1 MERFRH
7 MMVGLTQTERDTDLI
22 RYAAMLARLHTAI
35 EIRFVHVL
43 PKSGIALDSTG
54 HDTTQAAIERRVAEF
69 FLNVPDSARVYCH
82 VLKGPLVD
90 RLLTF
95 VAEQEIDLIL
105 VGHQLDQPVGGASLV
120 RRLAMQAPCSVW
132 IVPDGSRLRLEQIL
146 VPIDFSEGA
155 ADALVVATSMARLA
169 AGAECMPLHV
179 YFNEAVLTYEED
191 DPIVR
196 GREEDAYQQFVA
208 PIDCRDVKM
217 NPMFVEAANVA
228 HAIHRVASEQS
239 VDLKVISTRG
249 RSRSAAILLGSVAE
263 GVIIEARTPVLVVKH
278 FGARLGL
285 LQMLLDRTFKR
296 SGAQHFD

>member
-1 MERFRH
+1 MERFKH
-7 MMVGLTQTERDTDLI
+7 LMVGLTRTKQDADLI
-22 RYAAMLARLHTAI
+22 RYAAMLARLHTTI

-43 PKSGIALDSTG
+43 PRSGVNIDSTE
-54 HDTTQAAIERRVAEF
+54 HDVAQEAIERHVAEC
-69 FLNVPDSARVYCH
+69 FLNVPDSVRLYCH

-90 RLLTF
+90 RLLSF
-95 VAEQEIDLIL
+95 VAEQESDLIL
-105 VGHQLDQPVGGASLV
+105 VGHQLDQPAGGASLV

-132 IVPDGSRLRLEQIL
+132 IVPDGSRLRLEKLL

-169 AGAECMPLHV
+169 ADTECMPLHV

-196 GREEDAYQQFVA
+196 GREEDAYRQFVA

-217 NPMFVEAANVA
+217 IPMFVEAVNVA

-263 GVIIEARTPVLVVKH
+263 GVIIEARTPVLIVKH
-278 FGARLGL
+278 FGAGLGL

-296 SGAQHFD
+296 SDAQHFD